1 MMMAQ
6 NPKTMEDEDY
16 QLIAAFLQS
25 DRQAFD
31 SLLLKYK
38 NRIYHLCFQIVGNDQ
53 DAEDC
58 AQETFIKVFRYLD
71 KFKYESTFATWLYRI
86 AVNTCKDRLKS
97 SQFRDWKFS
106 FRLDQ
111 PVNQEE
117 GAAHTEIADH
127 DSPETAL
134 ERKETLNAIVKA
146 VGTLGSDHQIL
157 VVLRDFEGKSY
168 EEIAAITGYK
178 LGTIKSK
185 LARAREAL
193 RLKLKGVILR

>member
-1 MMMAQ
+1 MMTAQ
-6 NPKTMEDEDY
+6 NLKAIKDEDY

-38 NRIYHLCFQIVGNDQ
+38 NRIYQLCFQIVGNDQ

-86 AVNTCKDRLKS
+86 AVNTCKDKLKS
-97 SQFRDWKFS
+97 GEFRAWKLH

-111 PVNQEE
+111 PLNQEE
-117 GAAHTEIADH
+117 GADHLEIPDRN
-127 DSPETAL
+127 SPETAL
-134 ERKETLNAIVKA
+134 ERKETLNAIVEA
-146 VGTLGSDHQIL
+146 IGTLGSDHQIL